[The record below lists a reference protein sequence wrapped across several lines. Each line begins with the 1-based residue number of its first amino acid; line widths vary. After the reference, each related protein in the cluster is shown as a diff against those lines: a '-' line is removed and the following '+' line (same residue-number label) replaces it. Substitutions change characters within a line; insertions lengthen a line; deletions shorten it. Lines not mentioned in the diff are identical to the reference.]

1 MTADQFRALCT
12 LLRSP
17 PGPAQEAARLVLVEQ
32 MRPSDAAAL
41 AGVSP
46 ASVSNAVTRFRRG
59 QELAARAALEQRAM
73 TPERST
79 RRSGAAGAV
88 V

>member
-17 PGPAQEAARLVLVEQ
+17 PSPIQEAARLVLVEQ
-32 MRPSDAAAL
+32 VRPTDAAAL
-41 AGVSP
+41 AGVSA

-59 QELAARAALEQRAM
+59 QELAGLAAPAD
-73 TPERST
+73 
-79 RRSGAAGAV
+79 
-88 V
+88 